1 MKPQGEGAIG
11 RSKTHPEEHTKETR
25 RHIYIKVAARPD
37 FSLKLKKQKL
47 GNQVPKSQF
56 PFPTNEG
63 STTLK
68 RRLCPPRRSQ
78 FLHGVTQ
85 KPGQRRRTRGL
96 GAIAGKL
103 TSSCSKWAGIWVLWC
118 RNHFPRAESV
128 ERSSGQLEQRGDFG
142 SGARLCAAMSRAA
155 LGNPS
160 RAVRTGWVSRTD
172 QLCVDLQA
180 GYLKARAGS
189 G

>member
-1 MKPQGEGAIG
+1 MKGQWEGV
-11 RSKTHPEEHTKETR
+11 KHTPKNTQRKTR
-25 RHIYIKVAARPD
+25 RHICIKVAARSD

-47 GNQVPKSQF
+47 GNQVPKLQ
-56 PFPTNEG
+56 FPTNEG

-68 RRLCPPRRSQ
+68 RWLCPPRRSQ
-78 FLHGVTQ
+78 LLHRVTQ

-118 RNHFPRAESV
+118 WNHFPRAVSV

-142 SGARLCAAMSRAA
+142 SGARLCAAMGRAA

-160 RAVRTGWVSRTD
+160 SAVRTGWVSRTD
-172 QLCVDLQA
+172 
-180 GYLKARAGS
+180 
-189 G
+189 